1 MIKYNN
7 NTINDWFFSTDNI
20 IKVYRNNAI
29 CYYKIDSSS
38 PSGQTPCYAVVEDI
52 TQYQDTEF
60 EDVYDKADNK
70 WYKLNNLNTYE
81 QYGIYGSGRNITY
94 YEGKLTIDNGYE
106 YQYSGASWNNVGEVS
121 GSSRVPQGYT
131 EVEYV
136 ENTSSAY
143 INLNIYPYNSAN
155 NSYYIEAK
163 FASTKGTGEFE
174 YLFSCE
180 QGNKSPY
187 VGLICRWSRYDT
199 GLQLDG
205 TNYTS
210 KNITNNQDGT
220 SGFTITSNLTNATNT
235 TPITLFCGLQGST
248 VWRNGKG
255 KVYSFKA
262 TINDNL
268 VRDMIPCKRDS
279 DSMVG
284 MYDIVNDVFYYPPN
298 YTSYQLVAG
307 SPTSG
312 GTEYPLYYDEMQ
324 DPPNNLTFSSMTE
337 AESYECPWVGMK
349 ATIDGD
355 NYVFSGDSQSG
366 YEWVEVVLPYD
377 AEIEYLESSGSQYI
391 NTNQYLNT
399 SNFEIGYSVLGNR
412 GHWGYVHNYVVN
424 GAWVTVDETTAF
436 FGSWNNTDKVS
447 VSSYIS
453 STENTIVYAQS
464 GATING
470 TTISKNLNLRG
481 VDNLASVPLL
491 FFALHDFYNNSLI
504 YSNSKFKSFYL
515 KNNGELV
522 VDMIPVRVGQV
533 GYMYD
538 RVSGQL
544 FGNAGTGSFILGPD
558 K

>member
-1 MIKYNN
+1 MSDI
-7 NTINDWFFSTDNI
+7 INIGGIAVSKFYLGGSSD
-20 IKVYRNNAI
+20 V
-29 CYYKIDSSS
+29 KIYLGTTKLY
-38 PSGQTPCYAVVEDI
+38 PHLQEPCFAVVYNI
-52 TQYQDTEF
+52 STYTARTYV
-60 EDVYDKADNK
+60 DVYETSSDK
-70 WYKLNNLNTYE
+70 WYKLNNLSAYE
-81 QYGIYGSGRNITY
+81 EYGVYGSGRTITT
-94 YEGKLTIDNGYE
+94 YEGKLTIDGDYE
-106 YQYSGASWNNVGEVS
+106 YQYSGGSWVNVGEIS
-121 GSSRVPQGYT
+121 GSTRVPQGYT

-255 KVYSFKA
+255 KIYSFKA

-307 SPTSG
+307 SAT
-312 GTEYPLYYDEMQ
+312 GTTIYPIYYDVIQ
-324 DPPNNLTFSSMTE
+324 DPPNNLSFSSMTE
-337 AESYECPWVGMK
+337 AEEYECPWVGMK

-355 NYVFSGDSQSG
+355 NYVFSGDAISG
-366 YEWVEVVLPYD
+366 YEWVYQALPYD

-412 GHWGYVHNYVVN
+412 GHWGYVHNNVVN

-453 STENTIVYAQS
+453 STENTIVYTQS

-470 TTISKNLNLRG
+470 TTISKNFNLRG

-491 FFALHDFYNNSLI
+491 FFALHDFYKNRLLSET
-504 YSNSKFKSFYL
+504 SKFKSFYL
-515 KNNGELV
+515 KNNGTLV